1 MFSFFTV
8 HTQNLATEV
17 DCNLPSY
24 FPDGHKVFC
33 RWDKQD
39 VPALAPEARLAR
51 CAQRRC
57 LEIQVSGTCCY
68 DWSAMNQHAL
78 KSKGPSQISF
88 FWWKEGLKAHQP
100 DLVLHENVLRF
111 QVEHLLEGIEDL
123 YTAFE
128 FRISPWLG
136 AKEMYHVILS
146 STECTDGRPRR
157 FTALVHRRW
166 HCSASQADF
175 DFHFGACASMTGS
188 DLLAMPPSIVQEYFR
203 NKLRQKHCHT
213 EGLLTSS
220 DFTKVLTPRQ
230 KGVLQK
236 FQELSANA
244 VGDLE
249 DDFLVDLSQTDEWT
263 TASNDAPCLLRGS
276 LIWSHKLQRTA
287 LPAEHLLLQ
296 GIPLLQDNSAWK
308 KFVFDK

>member
-1 MFSFFTV
+1 
-8 HTQNLATEV
+8 
-17 DCNLPSY
+17 
-24 FPDGHKVFC
+24 
-33 RWDKQD
+33 
-39 VPALAPEARLAR
+39 
-51 CAQRRC
+51 
-57 LEIQVSGTCCY
+57 
-68 DWSAMNQHAL
+68 
-78 KSKGPSQISF
+78 
-88 FWWKEGLKAHQP
+88 EGLKAHQP

-146 STECTDGRPRR
+146 STECT
-157 FTALVHRRW
+157 
-166 HCSASQADF
+166 ADF

-308 KFVFDK
+308 KFVFDKAADPFYDSMFLSLSGNAMHRAVVGTW